1 MATVAAATK
10 PAASAQYDAQ
20 AAIAQNPT
28 THGVGAHAALIHGM
42 CARCLKATTAAAA
55 GSGTAKA
62 IVMSEAAA
70 VCAAAAAAEAPRGH
84 RPGGGLCRRAHG
96 EHRLWLVPA
105 AAASAAHVT
114 AIVSEAMRLCI
125 VAAAEDPVHRE
136 RPAAVERVGVL
147 EVGVQSRG
155 MLSRGMLSRGAEG
168 VAPKDRSAS
177 TGAKAVREAATATG
191 KTGKG

>member
-10 PAASAQYDAQ
+10 PAASAQSDAQ
-20 AAIAQNPT
+20 AAIAQNATGT
-28 THGVGAHAALIHGM
+28 THGVGAHATLIHGM
-42 CARCLKATTAAAA
+42 RARCLKATTAAAA

-70 VCAAAAAAEAPRGH
+70 VRAAAAAAEAPRGH

-155 MLSRGMLSRGAEG
+155 MLSRGAEG